1 MTDVGF
7 LNLLQHRYGIY
18 NKYIYIYSSRLYD
31 RDFRELKFKILNQ
44 GRHRTQAEKEE
55 LRREGRG
62 SYNLIPLA
70 ACCPPTKM
78 FQSIF
83 WVLKQFDSVP
93 SAPALR
99 AFVAFFR

>member
-1 MTDVGF
+1 MLGF
-7 LNLLQHRYGIY
+7 LICYTDMVYIINIY
-18 NKYIYIYSSRLYD
+18 KQTY
-31 RDFRELKFKILNQ
+31 RDFREFKILNQ

-83 WVLKQFDSVP
+83 WVVKQFDSVP

-99 AFVAFFR
+99 AFVAFR

>member
-1 MTDVGF
+1 MVYII
-7 LNLLQHRYGIY
+7 N
-18 NKYIYIYSSRLYD
+18 IYIYSSRLYD